1 MPQIDRQICIYVH
14 IHTHIQVGLW
24 WYKSLQQNKITPTS
38 VNYKPCSKSS
48 PVCRGVNPH
57 ATWACTPFFFFPWPW
72 DLSSP
77 SRNWALAPTK
87 EAQTPHHWQVR
98 EVPLTLLEQKF
109 SSTGEHKDF
118 PGTCTTQTPGSHT
131 KPPIPTDS
139 KDLVFTRNLNK
150 EPRQLVSSREGL
162 RKDEWHTLWGTSKMP
177 IGEFDSSVFRL
188 VFLGMQKL
196 FFAVC
201 FPGKF

>member
-1 MPQIDRQICIYVH
+1 MLPELAL
-14 IHTHIQVGLW
+14 T
-24 WYKSLQQNKITPTS
+24 
-38 VNYKPCSKSS
+38 
-48 PVCRGVNPH
+48 
-57 ATWACTPFFFFPWPW
+57 FFFFPWPW
-72 DLSSP
+72 DLSSLT
-77 SRNWALAPTK
+77 RNWALAPTK

-98 EVPLTLLEQKF
+98 EVPLTHLEQKF

-118 PGTCTTQTPGSHT
+118 PGTCTTQTPGSHA